1 LFKST
6 PVQKVLPGILD
17 GLRELIGIDAGE
29 GKKDGAPVDGK
40 RGEASMGIERRA
52 DSGVSEESDDEA
64 RVARD
69 VDMEDAE
76 SDEEDYAH
84 FNARLASDSE
94 GDDDDADSDDEAA
107 IPKLKPLPPR
117 SDMSISLSPSAS
129 PEPEM
134 ESPPSKKQK
143 AAANASKTPPTSTT
157 FLPSLMMGGYWSGS
171 ESEPEEVEE
180 APRRKNRMGQQARR
194 ALWEKKYGAGAN
206 HVKEGKKKSN
216 GRDSGWDPRK
226 GATDGDSARRKFGT
240 GSNTMALGTDKRT
253 GSQRGPAAGKKPQD
267 DKPLHPSWE
276 AARKA
281 KEQKTMAAFQGKKV
295 VFD

>member
-1 LFKST
+1 
-6 PVQKVLPGILD
+6 
-17 GLRELIGIDAGE
+17 
-29 GKKDGAPVDGK
+29 
-40 RGEASMGIERRA
+40 
-52 DSGVSEESDDEA
+52 
-64 RVARD
+64 
-69 VDMEDAE
+69 
-76 SDEEDYAH
+76 
-84 FNARLASDSE
+84 
-94 GDDDDADSDDEAA
+94 
-107 IPKLKPLPPR
+107 
-117 SDMSISLSPSAS
+117 
-129 PEPEM
+129 M

-143 AAANASKTPPTSTT
+143 AAAKASKTPATSTT

-171 ESEPEEVEE
+171 ESEPEEIDE

-206 HVKEGKKKSN
+206 HVKEGKQKSN
-216 GRDSGWDPRK
+216 GRDGGWDPRK
-226 GATDGDSARRKFGT
+226 GATDGDGARRRFGT